1 MRHPLKDCFIQHCK
15 LHEMEQWGNACTA
28 GDPYHNMGMHSC
40 ASTNHFYESSLLQTT
55 RYVEFQGTGV
65 GDGLRMYLG
74 LWLGCTLQGLLVYLA
89 CACVHRHVYLN
100 VYQIL
105 VCVPG
110 FCSFVIMLKLM
121 PNNVS
126 HAKQILVFQY
136 SCPTKCSTLFEV
148 VCADAPQL
156 QPESQSILKLVQLHH
171 SHTPQLQPVTVN
183 T

>member
-1 MRHPLKDCFIQHCK
+1 M
-15 LHEMEQWGNACTA
+15 
-28 GDPYHNMGMHSC
+28 
-40 ASTNHFYESSLLQTT
+40 
-55 RYVEFQGTGV
+55 
-65 GDGLRMYLG
+65 
-74 LWLGCTLQGLLVYLA
+74 YLA